1 MAGGWTIDQRQQDPL
16 VLSNKFQMLQNLDE
30 QEHDQATPNVSFG
43 YVSSPIGIK
52 NTKCVRNSPCDNRAK
67 VDDIQELTLAQQEKL
82 PLVGNKNKTGTL
94 VVGAKKIIRPNAQAW
109 SVAHNNTHTSNW
121 DSRLTGNYSPN
132 SMGQGDLSCEFSCP
146 THAISY
152 SICQHNQECIKQTGG
167 VFGFVPQNNLQLYDG
182 GLVQW
187 DTIPDIIASH
197 YIVKSTGLPNFLKSR
212 IPVSTNLNIT
222 KWRSYLKH
230 YWDQQLPDLLEYGFP
245 LDFDRNCQLQRVDS
259 NHKSADIH
267 LNHVKAYV
275 QEQLS
280 HKAIIGPFEELPGSF
295 HISPLMTRD
304 KQDSDKKRTIM
315 DLSWPKGHSV
325 NNGVS
330 KEKYLGT
337 QYTLHYPSVDN
348 ITAALRRIGPGAK
361 LFKVDISRAFRHLRV
376 DPADIDLLGLQVQ
389 GRHFIDVSTPF
400 GYRNGS
406 LFFQR
411 CSDAIRYIMAEHGF
425 PDLFNY
431 IDDLIYVGLP
441 SKIDAAFDFLMSL
454 LADLGLEVSSKKLVA
469 PATSVICL
477 GILID
482 STSRTISIPSEK
494 LGQIVELCHLWSQ
507 KTYCSKRDLQSL
519 LGHLLYIAKCVR
531 PARIFLNRMLQVLR
545 DNADKAKIL
554 LTEQFARDLN
564 WFNLFLSQYNGVTF
578 YDNLICQA
586 EMHLDASLTGL
597 GAVFNDMIYN
607 LPIEKGYMGY
617 NTVQLEILNIL
628 VACTVWATHWANKRI
643 KIWCDNLAVVEVLN
657 SGKSRDD
664 TLATCARNIWMLSA
678 MYNFDILVYH
688 ISGKNNIIADLLSRW
703 TNSYQ
708 DNEKLHQLLP
718 NATWI
723 NTNINLTFLNYII

>member
-1 MAGGWTIDQRQQDPL
+1 M
-16 VLSNKFQMLQNLDE
+16 
-30 QEHDQATPNVSFG
+30 
-43 YVSSPIGIK
+43 
-52 NTKCVRNSPCDNRAK
+52 
-67 VDDIQELTLAQQEKL
+67 
-82 PLVGNKNKTGTL
+82 VGNKNKTGTL
-94 VVGAKKIIRPNAQAW
+94 VVGAKNIISPNAQAW
-109 SVAHNNTHTSNW
+109 SVAHKNTHTSNW
-121 DSRLTGNYSPN
+121 DSSK
-132 SMGQGDLSCEFSCP
+132 E
-146 THAISY
+146 
-152 SICQHNQECIKQTGG
+152 E
-167 VFGFVPQNNLQLYDG
+167 
-182 GLVQW
+182 
-187 DTIPDIIASH
+187 
-197 YIVKSTGLPNFLKSR
+197 
-212 IPVSTNLNIT
+212 
-222 KWRSYLKH
+222 
-230 YWDQQLPDLLEYGFP
+230 
-245 LDFDRNCQLQRVDS
+245 
-259 NHKSADIH
+259 
-267 LNHVKAYV
+267 
-275 QEQLS
+275 LS

-482 STSRTISIPSEK
+482 SKSRTISIPSEK
-494 LGQIVELCHLWSQ
+494 LGQIVEFAITYCSKRDLQSLLGHLLYIAI
-507 KTYCSKRDLQSL
+507 TYCSKRDLQSL

-545 DNADKAKIL
+545 DNADKIKIL

-617 NTVQLEILNIL
+617 NIVQLEILNIL
-628 VACTVWATHWANKRI
+628 VACKVWATHWANKRI

-723 NTNINLTFLNYII
+723 NTNIKLTFLNYII